1 MAGILSAFSKGTA
14 KNMQLDAGILVRNLE
29 DILNFD
35 GSLTEA
41 NKLGATAGGSTFSAT
56 PELRNIF
63 DGIDGAKG
71 NYKDGNV
78 IDNWEITLTATVKEM
93 TAKNLQLA
101 MASADIKEEENF
113 SVLTPRMN
121 VSSSDY
127 IDNVCWLG
135 TMNGSD
141 KPMII
146 ELKNVMNTNG
156 ISFTAED
163 KGSGSVEIELKAH
176 FDLSKPNEVPFNI
189 YFPKENAMLSASE
202 FIKEYN

>member
-14 KNMQLDAGILVRNLE
+14 KNMQLDAGILVRNLQN
-29 DILNFD
+29 ILDFD
-35 GSLTEA
+35 GDLADA
-41 NKLGATAGGSTFSAT
+41 NKLGATSGGATFSAT

-63 DGIDGAKG
+63 EGIDGAKG

-101 MASADIKEEENF
+101 MASADISSSDDKF
-113 SVLTPRMN
+113 DVLSPRMDIKTT
-121 VSSSDY
+121 DY
-127 IDNVCWLG
+127 IDNICWLG
-135 TMNGSD
+135 TMNGSTD
-141 KPMII
+141 PMII

-163 KGSGSVEIELKAH
+163 KGSGSVELELKAH
-176 FDLSKPNEVPFNI
+176 FDLSKPNEVPFKI
-189 YFPKENAMLSASE
+189 YFPKQSSEMSMSE
-202 FIKEYN
+202 FVKNY

>member
-29 DILNFD
+29 NILEFD
-35 GSLTEA
+35 GTLVEA
-41 NKLGATAGGSTFSAT
+41 NKLGATSGGATFSAT

-101 MASADIKEEENF
+101 MASADITEDENF

-121 VSSSDY
+121 VSTSDY
-127 IDNVCWLG
+127 IDNICWLG
-135 TMNGSD
+135 TMNGSTN
-141 KPMII
+141 PMII

-163 KGSGSVEIELKAH
+163 KGSGSVELELKAH
-176 FDLSKPNEVPFNI
+176 FDLSKPDEVPFKI
-189 YFPKENAMLSASE
+189 YFPKDKAVVGARE
-202 FIKEYN
+202 FIEEYK